1 MIVKGTFEVTMK
13 AEPPYETVEQVT
25 LGRASFDKRFSGP
38 LTATG
43 TVQMLAARGP
53 VPSSAGYVA
62 LERISGTL
70 DGKRGTFALVHL
82 GLMERGAPSLT
93 VAIVPDSGTGELR
106 GIRGRMAID
115 IVEGQHHY
123 TLDYAYEAS

>member
-13 AEPPYETVEQVT
+13 AEPPYETVEQVA

-43 TVQMLAARGP
+43 AVQMLAARGP

-70 DGKRGTFALVHL
+70 EGKAGTFALVHL
-82 GLMERGAPSLT
+82 GLSDRGAQSLT
-93 VAIVPDSGTGELR
+93 IAIVPDSGTGELR
-106 GIRGRMAID
+106 GIRGRMSIE
-115 IVEGQHHY
+115 IVEGRHHY
-123 TLDYAYEAS
+123 SLDYTLEHG